1 MPQPHLVLTRTAT
14 DTGSRTE
21 LDDAIEA
28 IGYTREQLD
37 ALPDPN

>member
-28 IGYTREQLD
+28 IGCTREQLD